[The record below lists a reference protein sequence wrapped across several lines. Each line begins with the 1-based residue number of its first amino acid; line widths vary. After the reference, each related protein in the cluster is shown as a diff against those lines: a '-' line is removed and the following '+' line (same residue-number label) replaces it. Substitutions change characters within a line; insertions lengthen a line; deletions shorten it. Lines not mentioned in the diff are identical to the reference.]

1 MRTYFSSAVFLF
13 LLVVIVQPQRAS
25 SELVDKIAAAVGGEI
40 ILLSEVVQVA
50 QIMKIRARVSLG
62 QELSDK
68 EAMQMAIMELIDNQ
82 LIEQTAQEL
91 RITVSQSEIDSA
103 LENQIAEQGITKK
116 KFISYIQS
124 QGMDENAYRKL
135 VLRSQILRYKVVGL
149 KSGGPKVM
157 EEDAKAFY
165 NQQILSIMTS
175 ATFKIA
181 HIFIAVPENADVVE
195 VSKQKEKANSI
206 AIKAKSAG
214 ADFAE
219 YARKYSEDDATAES
233 GGVLGKFKHGELPTE
248 IDKVLMYL
256 EEGEVSSPVRSDKG
270 FHLIKMLKKK
280 TPKVKPF
287 DEVKNEIL
295 NDLINEELNRQ
306 VEIMLKEGRRNIYIE
321 VK

>member
-1 MRTYFSSAVFLF
+1 MRRYLGIFIFILGGIAA
-13 LLVVIVQPQRAS
+13 PPRAS
-25 SELVDKIAAAVGGEI
+25 GELVDKIAAAVGDEI

-50 QIMKIRARVSLG
+50 EIMKIRARASLG
-62 QELSDK
+62 QEIPDK
-68 EAMQMAIMELIDNQ
+68 DALQMALMELIDNR

-91 RITVSQSEIDSA
+91 RISVSQAEIDGA

-116 KFISYIQS
+116 KFIGYIES
-124 QGMDENAYRKL
+124 QGMDENTYRKL
-135 VLRSQILRYKVVGL
+135 VLRSQILRYKVIGL
-149 KSGGPKVM
+149 KSGGPKVT

-165 NQQILSIMTS
+165 NRQTMSIMTQ

-181 HIFIAVPENADVVE
+181 HIFIAVPEDADVVE
-195 VSKQKEKANSI
+195 ASKQKEKAAGI
-206 AIKAKSAG
+206 AVKAKSAG

-219 YARKYSEDDATAES
+219 VAREYSEDATTAES
-233 GGVLGKFKHGELPTE
+233 GGVLGKFKHGELPSE
-248 IDKVLMYL
+248 IDKALMVL

-270 FHLIKMLKKK
+270 FHIIKMLKKK

-306 VEIMLKEGRRNIYIE
+306 VEIMLKESRRNTYIE

>member
-1 MRTYFSSAVFLF
+1 MRTYFRSAVFLF
-13 LLVVIVQPQRAS
+13 ILGGIVAPHQAG
-25 SELVDKIAAAVGGEI
+25 SELVDKIAAAVGDEI
-40 ILLSEVVQVA
+40 ILLSEVVKVA
-50 QIMKIRARVSLG
+50 QIMKIRAKASLG
-62 QELSDK
+62 QEIPDK
-68 EAMQMAIMELIDNQ
+68 EALQMALMELIDNQ

-116 KFISYIQS
+116 KFLSYIMS
-124 QGMDENAYRKL
+124 QGMDEKMYRNL

-149 KSGGPKVM
+149 KSGGPKVT

-165 NQQILSIMTS
+165 NQQLMSIMAN
-175 ATFKIA
+175 ATFKVA
-181 HIFIAVPENADVVE
+181 HIFIAVSGNADVVE
-195 VSKQKEKANSI
+195 VSKQKEKANNI

-219 YARKYSEDDATAES
+219 VAREYSEDEATAES
-233 GGVLGKFKHGELPTE
+233 GGVLGRFKHGELPSE

-256 EEGEVSSPVRSDKG
+256 EEDEVSSPVRSDLG
-270 FHLIKMLKKK
+270 FHIIKMLKKK

-287 DEVKNEIL
+287 DKVKNEIL
-295 NDLINEELNRQ
+295 NDMINEALGRQ
-306 VEIMLKEGRRNIYIE
+306 VEIMLKESRRNTYIE